1 MIIRSK
7 APFRLGLAGG
17 GTDVSPYSDLYGGCI
32 LNATISLYAYAN
44 IEPRDDGKIVF
55 LIPQTEEE
63 YIFESALELPILN
76 DKADLMKGIYNR
88 VIKDFINKP
97 LSFTL
102 TCALEVPFGSGL
114 GTSSTLAVA
123 ILGAYAE
130 WLTLPLGE
138 YDLAYLAYLIERVD
152 LRQAGGKQDQY
163 AAAFGGF
170 NFMEFYAEDKVIVN
184 PLRIRNETINELS
197 NNMLLYYTSSSRNSG
212 DIIEK
217 QQRNVKEQ
225 KAKSLDAMHQIK
237 NQAYEIKEAILK
249 NNLDE
254 IGHIL
259 HRGWTYKREMADGIS
274 TPLFEEI
281 YNTAINAGSSGGKI
295 SGAGGGGYVFFYCPG
310 NSKFAVIKALENL
323 GLEKVETDGTF
334 DPSVHEAVSIEP
346 VDDISKDNCIIG
358 TLRKGYKLAGRIIR
372 APQVRV
378 GKHTE

>member
-1 MIIRSK
+1 MLIRSK

-17 GTDVSPYSDLYGGCI
+17 GTDVSPYSDIYGGCI

-44 IEPRDDGKIVF
+44 IEPRNDNKIVF
-55 LIPQTEEE
+55 RIPQTNEE
-63 YIFESALELPILN
+63 YIFDSALELPICN

-88 VIKDFINKP
+88 IVKDFVKKP

-138 YDLAYLAYLIERVD
+138 YDLAYLAYLIERID
-152 LRQAGGKQDQY
+152 LKQAGGKQDQY

-184 PLRIRNETINELS
+184 PLRIRNDIINELS
-197 NNMLLYYTSSSRNSG
+197 NNMLLYYTNSSRNSG

-217 QQRNVKEQ
+217 QQKNVKEQ
-225 KAKSLDAMHQIK
+225 KAKSIEAMHKIK
-237 NQAYEIKEAILK
+237 AQAYEIKEAILK
-249 NNLDE
+249 NDLDQ

-259 HRGWTYKREMADGIS
+259 HEGWTYKRNMADGIT

-281 YNTAINAGSSGGKI
+281 YETAINAGSTGGKI

-310 NSKFAVIKALENL
+310 NTRYAVVKALENL
-323 GLEKVETDGTF
+323 GGTVQPYSFTKKGLETW
-334 DPSVHEAVSIEP
+334 
-346 VDDISKDNCIIG
+346 
-358 TLRKGYKLAGRIIR
+358 
-372 APQVRV
+372 
-378 GKHTE
+378 HTK

>member
-1 MIIRSK
+1 MLIRSK

-17 GTDVSPYSDLYGGCI
+17 GTDVSPYSDIYGGCI

-44 IEPRDDGKIVF
+44 IEPRNDNKIVF
-55 LIPQTEEE
+55 RIPQTNEE
-63 YIFESALELPILN
+63 YIFDSSPMLPICN

-88 VIKDFINKP
+88 IVKDFVKKP

-152 LRQAGGKQDQY
+152 LKQAGGKQDQY

-170 NFMEFYAEDKVIVN
+170 NFMEFYADDKVIVN
-184 PLRIRNETINELS
+184 PLRIRNDIINELS
-197 NNMLLYYTSSSRNSG
+197 NNMLLYYTNSSRNSG

-217 QQRNVKEQ
+217 QQKNVKEQ
-225 KAKSLDAMHQIK
+225 KAKSIEAMHKIK
-237 NQAYEIKEAILK
+237 AQAYEIKEAILK
-249 NNLDE
+249 NDLDQ

-259 HRGWTYKREMADGIS
+259 HEGWTYKRNMADGIT

-281 YNTAINAGSSGGKI
+281 YETAINAGSTGGKI

-310 NSKFAVIKALENL
+310 NTRYAVVKALENL
-323 GLEKVETDGTF
+323 GGTVQPYSFTKKGLETW
-334 DPSVHEAVSIEP
+334 
-346 VDDISKDNCIIG
+346 
-358 TLRKGYKLAGRIIR
+358 
-372 APQVRV
+372 
-378 GKHTE
+378 HTK

>member
-1 MIIRSK
+1 MLIRSK

-17 GTDVSPYSDLYGGCI
+17 GTDVSPYSDIYGGCI

-44 IEPRDDGKIVF
+44 IEPRDDNKIVF
-55 LIPQTEEE
+55 RIPQTEEE
-63 YIFESALELPILN
+63 YIFDSALELPICN

-88 VIKDFINKP
+88 VVKDYVKKP

-152 LRQAGGKQDQY
+152 LLQAGGKQDQY

-170 NFMEFYAEDKVIVN
+170 NFMEFSADDKVIVN
-184 PLRIRNETINELS
+184 PLRIRNEIINELS
-197 NNMLLYYTSSSRNSG
+197 NNMVLYYTNSSRNSG

-217 QQRNVKEQ
+217 QQKNVKEQ
-225 KAKSLDAMHQIK
+225 KAKSIEAMHQIK
-237 NQAYEIKEAILK
+237 AQAYEIKEAILK
-249 NNLDE
+249 NQLDE

-259 HRGWTYKREMADGIS
+259 HQGWTYKKNMAEGIT
-274 TPLFEEI
+274 TPFFEEI
-281 YNTAINAGSSGGKI
+281 YETAIKAGSIGGKI
-295 SGAGGGGYVFFYCPG
+295 SGAGGGGYVFFYCPR
-310 NSKFAVIKALENL
+310 NTRFAVIKALEKL
-323 GLEKVETDGTF
+323 GGAVQPYSFTKKGLETWHIK
-334 DPSVHEAVSIEP
+334 
-346 VDDISKDNCIIG
+346 
-358 TLRKGYKLAGRIIR
+358 
-372 APQVRV
+372 
-378 GKHTE
+378 

>member
-17 GTDVSPYSDLYGGCI
+17 GTDVSPYSDIYGGCI

-44 IEPRDDGKIVF
+44 IEPRDDNKIVF
-55 LIPQTEEE
+55 RIPQTNEE
-63 YIFESALELPILN
+63 YVFESTPELPINN

-88 VIKDFINKP
+88 IIKDFIHKS

-123 ILGAYAE
+123 ILGAYSE

-152 LRQAGGKQDQY
+152 LKQAGGKQDQY

-170 NFMEFYAEDKVIVN
+170 NFMEFYADDKVIVN
-184 PLRIRNETINELS
+184 PLRVRNDTINELS
-197 NNMLLYYTSSSRNSG
+197 NNMLLYYTNSSRNSG

-217 QQRNVKEQ
+217 QQKNVKEQ
-225 KAKSLDAMHQIK
+225 KAKSIDAMHQIK

-259 HRGWTYKREMADGIS
+259 HRGWTYKRNMADGIT

-281 YNTAINAGSSGGKI
+281 YNTATNAGSSGGKI
-295 SGAGGGGYVFFYCPG
+295 SGAGGGGYVFFYCPDNTRFG
-310 NSKFAVIKALENL
+310 VIEALEGL
-323 GLEKVETDGTF
+323 GGKVQPYSFTKKGLETWRTK
-334 DPSVHEAVSIEP
+334 
-346 VDDISKDNCIIG
+346 
-358 TLRKGYKLAGRIIR
+358 
-372 APQVRV
+372 
-378 GKHTE
+378 

>member
-1 MIIRSK
+1 MLIRSK

-17 GTDVSPYSDLYGGCI
+17 GTDVSPYSDIYGGCI

-44 IEPRDDGKIVF
+44 IEPRDDNKIVF
-55 LIPQTEEE
+55 RIPQTEEE
-63 YIFESALELPILN
+63 YIFDSALELPIYN

-88 VIKDFINKP
+88 IIKDFVKEP

-138 YDLAYLAYLIERVD
+138 YDLAYLAYQIERVD
-152 LRQAGGKQDQY
+152 LLQAGGKQDQY

-170 NFMEFYAEDKVIVN
+170 NFMEFYADDKVIVN
-184 PLRIRNETINELS
+184 PLRIRNEIINELS
-197 NNMLLYYTSSSRNSG
+197 NNMVLYYTNSSRNSG

-217 QQRNVKEQ
+217 QQKNVKEQ
-225 KAKSLDAMHQIK
+225 KAKSIEAMHQIK
-237 NQAYEIKEAILK
+237 AQAYEIKEAILK
-249 NNLDE
+249 NQLDD

-259 HRGWTYKREMADGIS
+259 HQGWTYKKNMAEGIT

-281 YNTAINAGSSGGKI
+281 YETAMKAGSIGGKI
-295 SGAGGGGYVFFYCPG
+295 SGAGGGGYVFFYCPA
-310 NSKFAVIKALENL
+310 NTRFAVIKALEKL
-323 GLEKVETDGTF
+323 GGTVQPYSFTKKGLETWHIK
-334 DPSVHEAVSIEP
+334 
-346 VDDISKDNCIIG
+346 
-358 TLRKGYKLAGRIIR
+358 
-372 APQVRV
+372 
-378 GKHTE
+378 